1 MDEAYELYKRIWLA
15 MLDPHPEKE
24 GGGSKINC
32 AEKYQNPM
40 GEIGRARGIELQ
52 TDTV

>member
-24 GGGSKINC
+24 GQGEETKGPG
-32 AEKYQNPM
+32 KYQNPS
-40 GEIGRARGIELQ
+40 GEEGGLC
-52 TDTV
+52 DGP